1 MVIKDGFDS
10 SNIKTISSSIL
21 YTNTH
26 SRRNHLKKK
35 NNFPNNNI
43 NYLINNNIAHLSNNN
58 NIAHLSNNNNIAHF
72 PTNNITHLPTNINHC
87 PSNNININM
96 KSNKLINKAN

>member
-10 SNIKTISSSIL
+10 SNIKTMSSSIL

-35 NNFPNNNI
+35 NNFPNNKI

-58 NIAHLSNNNNIAHF
+58 NIAHLSNNN
-72 PTNNITHLPTNINHC
+72 ITHLPTNINHC
-87 PSNNININM
+87 PINNININM
-96 KSNKLINKAN
+96 K